1 MRRHVSMLLAALLS
15 LASASS
21 VYGGESCDCSYREK
35 TCGCAPVRCCHHC
48 RHRQYHERPEMS
60 RTESRLAS
68 IPVGPILESV
78 PAYRSTPALVLAPVV
93 AEASYVRMREA
104 EPRREAACESSSDR
118 LGNLETNIRSLNERM
133 IMIEDSIRAQNE
145 LLLKLKTKLLAE

>member
-1 MRRHVSMLLAALLS
+1 MRRSVLVLLAALLS
-15 LASASS
+15 LASPSI
-21 VYGGESCDCSYREK
+21 VLGGDSCDCAYREK
-35 TCGCAPVRCCHHC
+35 TCGCTPARCCHHGC
-48 RHRQYHERPEMS
+48 HRQYRERPEMS

-93 AEASYVRMREA
+93 AEASYVRVREA
-104 EPRREAACESSSDR
+104 EPRRESACETSSDR